1 MPAQP
6 VVDRSQGPVL
16 SLSLGDR
23 PVFNSMPSFL
33 GFPRRC
39 DWPRPRKI
47 RSMLILGCYLSF
59 WGRVPYDRSLLC
71 VSGRT
76 GSRVCLHQ
84 IKFPIPLSL
93 LRLGLEVLQLR
104 LQRVTLACHK
114 LAVLLGLLRLG
125 LELFQLRLQRVT
137 LACRK
142 LAILFS
148 LLRLGLE
155 FLQLRLQHVPLACRD
170 FAVLLC

>member
-104 LQRVTLACHK
+104 LQRVPLACPK
-114 LAVLLGLLRLG
+114 LAVLL
-125 LELFQLRLQRVT
+125 V
-137 LACRK
+137 
-142 LAILFS
+142 

-170 FAVLLC
+170 FAVLLGLLRLSSQVLQLGL